1 MDIENYV
8 FMGMN
13 GSVCAVD
20 RDSGRVIWHWQSP
33 KPTRGFVSIFL
44 DGDRLMAGL
53 SGYLYCLDAAS
64 GRVLWENPL
73 RGFGYGN
80 FSFASVR
87 GQGDVYAAVQEEE
100 DEAARRAQ
108 QSGTMHTTGS

>member
-20 RDSGRVIWHWQSP
+20 RDSGRLIWQWQSP
-33 KPTRGFVSIFL
+33 KPRRGFVSIFL
-44 DGDRLMAGL
+44 DEDRLMAGL

-73 RGFGYGN
+73 KGFGYGN

-87 GQGDVYAAVQEEE
+87 GQSGVYAAVQEEE
-100 DEAARRAQ
+100 DEEARRR
-108 QSGTMHTTGS
+108 SSTNTTTMS